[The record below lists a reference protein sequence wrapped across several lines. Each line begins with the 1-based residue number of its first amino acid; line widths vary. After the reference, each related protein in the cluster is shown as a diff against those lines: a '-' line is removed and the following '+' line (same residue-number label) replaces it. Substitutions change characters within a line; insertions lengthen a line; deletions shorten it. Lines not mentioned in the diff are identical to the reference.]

1 MIETNQITWQPI
13 SQMPLIASMITASL
27 NDTHQHLDTLARAKD
42 RPPVLD
48 DEIIDRVEQAH
59 TEQMQCVE
67 IYAQQIVRWRTEK
80 PLADH
85 ADALDRMETENQQL
99 RRVTADV
106 LALAGELRKGSIN
119 RVLSMSDIEIAL
131 QTLRSAPVSGTH

>member
-27 NDTHQHLDTLARAKD
+27 NDTQQHLDTLARAKD
-42 RPPVLD
+42 RPHVLD

-59 TEQMQCVE
+59 TEQMQYVE
-67 IYAQQIVRWRTEK
+67 IYAQQIIRWRAEK
-80 PLADH
+80 PLADN
-85 ADALDRMETENQQL
+85 ADALDRMEIENQQL
-99 RRVTADV
+99 RRVTVDV
-106 LALAGELRKGSIN
+106 LALAVELRKGTIN

-131 QTLRSAPVSGTH
+131 QTLCSAPASGTH